1 MKKLQKFQAGQT
13 NDTIYDQGHRTEYNL
28 QHSISLPKTHAH
40 IMLTQLNIKDGLK
53 AYSNKGDEAILKEV
67 QQ

>member
-1 MKKLQKFQAGQT
+1 MAQT
-13 NDTIYDQGHRTEYNL
+13 NK
-28 QHSISLPKTHAH
+28 HSISLPKTHAH

-53 AYSNKGDEAILKEV
+53 AYSNKGDEEILKEV